1 MAELDPFEAR
11 LAGAV
16 RAFADRAQT
25 DVDAAGVAARA
36 IGRRPTGPWAVL
48 HRSVPVPVPVL
59 AVAVLLIAFA
69 GWSVAGGGPFP
80 VRLWVG
86 PATPTPTVSPTPTP
100 SPSPLPSPLPSI
112 EPLAPAYVTGTA
124 SSTVRSTGS
133 MTLDADGIAHTEGMV
148 IAVVTSLDDARV
160 TGTGTYDL
168 AMDASGSLGFTWG
181 TLRLEAG
188 GATWAG
194 ACSGSTGEDPGEYD
208 LACWLGGSGPYDG
221 LTFYVNHRL
230 GGSSEPGVVLG
241 VILPGEPPSP

>member
-1 MAELDPFEAR
+1 MPELDPLDVR
-11 LAGAV
+11 LTTAV

-25 DVDAAGVAARA
+25 GVDAVAVAARA
-36 IGRRPTGPWAVL
+36 VGHRRTGPWAVL
-48 HRSVPVPVPVL
+48 DRTVPVPVPVL
-59 AVAVLLIAFA
+59 AVAALLIAFA

-100 SPSPLPSPLPSI
+100 SPTPSPSPLPSI

-133 MTLDADGIAHTEGMV
+133 TTLDADGIVHTEGMV

-194 ACSGSTGEDPGEYD
+194 ACSGSRWQDPGGYD
-208 LACWLGGSGPYDG
+208 MTCWLGGSGPYVG
-221 LTFYVNHRL
+221 LTFYVSHRF
-230 GGSSEPGVVLG
+230 GGSSELDAFLG
-241 VILPGEPPSP
+241 VILPSTPPSP